1 MTMKYRFM
9 VVSIY
14 VLLAVCTTAVLA
26 TKVEQSRISPQI
38 GYGEPVDFCLDIS
51 GKEIPKV
58 YAVITYPDG
67 GENKYILEYVDFS
80 SKSGVVTAEGYCFK
94 ELRGY
99 EFRYQG
105 FTPKGT
111 GTYLVTFVINDGIE
125 ESKFDSSFE
134 VKEKKVDVGTVDV
147 CKTVENVKSV
157 ESVKSIDLPTLTM
170 HGTEYQVGE
179 NAKVWLQLLS
189 GTMQTINNATCF
201 TDIYYPNGM
210 QFRERQIM
218 NFLEDGVYYYD
229 FIVPTSIGVYPS
241 IGICYYTTETFS
253 NAATAGAVTIGVDGA
268 GDFST
273 TETENG
279 YRWRVDEALS
289 GGAQR
294 IDFNMT
300 FGGVMQPSLGL
311 DLVVVFEGKWN
322 GGADYLTVSIL
333 NQTSKKWIALPN
345 TIPDTG
351 GVDQYISNSITGS
364 VGTNYTSLGYISPTG
379 TVNIMF
385 NDTSLADAT
394 TSNIQTDY
402 VSVQLISLG
411 GPEWHEVR
419 GSSEL
424 HVSSLKGYLFGATT
438 LCGDEEVGC
447 GVFADSYGNFSD
459 PEGVVIENITF
470 TNLVGGAFTSQY
482 NFFTAVGL
490 DCTGILDLKE
500 HRGTET
506 INILGDAI
514 FNLGQKENCDI
525 KIPVDFNQTETEYV
539 VEVVMDNY
547 PKWELLWAYD
557 IVYLF
562 NDTIMNICDD
572 ISLQY
577 NYTFTIPIE
586 SLIAHDNT
594 DQNQYII
601 GCQRAMDDLYYFYQ
615 NFEDS
620 RVVTT
625 IGELESYLA
634 ESRFY
639 WPIIYDEYDAITTL
653 QRNQNQIATLL
664 LVNETPRLVWQ
675 HEYRNLTY
683 IPPATVDLDA
693 VSSAVW
699 NYTNRT
705 LTQTITATVDTDAIA
720 SAVWNYTIRNLTWWP
735 SFITPSD
742 IWTYSIRNLTYYP
755 DTTNAETVW
764 NYTARYIHGEI
775 I

>member
-1 MTMKYRFM
+1 MKYRFM
-9 VVSIY
+9 VVSLFI
-14 VLLAVCTTAVLA
+14 LLAVCTTTVLA

-58 YAVITYPDG
+58 YAVVTYPDG
-67 GENKYILEYVDFS
+67 GEDKYILDYVDFN
-80 SKSGVVTAEGYCFK
+80 SKLGTSIGAAGGGYCFK
-94 ELRGY
+94 ELIGN
-99 EFRYQG
+99 EFIYKG
-105 FTPKGT
+105 FSPKGV
-111 GTYLVTFVINDGIE
+111 GVYSVTFVIDDGVAE
-125 ESKFDSSFE
+125 TKFDSSFE
-134 VKEKKVDVGTVDV
+134 VREKPLSVSSVDV
-147 CKTVENVKSV
+147 CKTVEIVKSV
-157 ESVKSIDLPTLTM
+157 ESVKSIDIPTLTM

-189 GTMQTINNATCF
+189 SSAQTINNATCF
-201 TDIYYPNGM
+201 TDIYYPNGG

-241 IGICYYTTETFS
+241 IGICYYTTTTVS

-268 GDFST
+268 GDFSNT
-273 TETENG
+273 ATDNG
-279 YRWRVDEALS
+279 NRWRVDEALS
-289 GGAQR
+289 GGDQR
-294 IDFNMT
+294 INFNMT
-300 FGGVMQPSLGL
+300 FGGVTQPSLGL
-311 DLVVVFEGKWN
+311 DLVVVFDGRWN
-322 GGADYLTVSIL
+322 GGTDYITVSIL
-333 NQTSKKWIALPN
+333 NQTSKKWITLPN

-351 GVDQYISNSITGS
+351 GADQYVSNSITGS

-379 TVNIMF
+379 TVTIMF
-385 NDTSLADAT
+385 NDTAQADTT

-402 VSVQLISLG
+402 VSIQLISLG

-490 DCTGILDLKE
+490 DCTGIIDLKE

-514 FNLGQKENCDI
+514 FNLGSKENCDI
-525 KIPVDFNQTETEYV
+525 KIPVDFNQTETQYV

-547 PKWELLWAYD
+547 PGWELLWAND

-562 NDTIMNICDD
+562 NDTIIRFCDD

-615 NFEDS
+615 NFEES
-620 RVVTT
+620 RAVTT

-639 WPIIYDEYDAITTL
+639 WPIIYDEYNVITTI
-653 QRNQNQIATLL
+653 QRNQNQLTTLL
-664 LVNETPRLVWQ
+664 LVNETPRMVWQ

-683 IPPATVDLDA
+683 TPPV
-693 VSSAVW
+693 
-699 NYTNRT
+699 
-705 LTQTITATVDTDAIA
+705 TVDTDAIA
-720 SAVWNYTIRNLTWWP
+720 VAVWNHTQRNLTWWP
-735 SFITPSD
+735 SFTTPSD